1 MNWKYHCLYGI
12 QMNITKYTV
21 QKLATNKHSKIM
33 STNTFH
39 TILDLANISYPN
51 ENLSLSFSNDK
62 FDSLSQRLFY
72 RTNKTILKLN
82 SYD

>member
-1 MNWKYHCLYGI
+1 
-12 QMNITKYTV
+12 
-21 QKLATNKHSKIM
+21 M